1 MTSDLPGSQLHTGL
15 RALAAIQSAALCLG
29 VSLLGQVLFVQNA
42 DAKGRQDGPRGE
54 YPDLASTP
62 RGLVQGEKA
71 SSALHTHYI
80 NNRIVVSCKEFN
92 PFYLKPGHSSAYT
105 LNSFLFCSITIC
117 SPIPFF
123 ISSLLLEC
131 TVSEASRLKPCSG

>member
-42 DAKGRQDGPRGE
+42 DAEGRQDGLRGE

-80 NNRIVVSCKEFN
+80 NNRIVVSCKGFN
-92 PFYLKPGHSSAYT
+92 PFYLKPGHSSG
-105 LNSFLFCSITIC
+105 LHSEFFSFL
-117 SPIPFF
+117 
-123 ISSLLLEC
+123 LYYNL
-131 TVSEASRLKPCSG
+131 